1 MIATLE
7 PYCGGFLCTYVDK
20 EGMLEGTD
28 LGWYRRLRQATRKEL
43 TAAGGITSLEE
54 IEELTGLGIH
64 CDLGMA
70 IYTGTLDLDELAA
83 MEKGP
88 QA

>member
-1 MIATLE
+1 
-7 PYCGGFLCTYVDK
+7 
-20 EGMLEGTD
+20 MLEGTD

-64 CDLGMA
+64 CALGMA
-70 IYTGTLDLDELAA
+70 IYTGRLDLDELAA